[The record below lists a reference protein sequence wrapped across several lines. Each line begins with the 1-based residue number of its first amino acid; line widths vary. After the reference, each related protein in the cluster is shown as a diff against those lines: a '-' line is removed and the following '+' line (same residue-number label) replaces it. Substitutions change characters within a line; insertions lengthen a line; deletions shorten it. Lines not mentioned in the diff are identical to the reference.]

1 MTDKPRPAT
10 LKDLQAILAHAESHP
25 ASREKLVA
33 DADGALRQA
42 GLIATPDALD
52 FIRSLGRIPFKEG
65 GKPVAPLEKDP
76 LKSDAGET

>member
-33 DADGALRQA
+33 DADGVLRQA

-52 FIRSLGRIPFKEG
+52 FIRSLGQIPFKEDG
-65 GKPVAPLEKDP
+65 QTVTPWDKDP
-76 LKSDAGET
+76 LKGNASET